1 MVRFGNLISIY
12 DFPDLVEQI
21 FINIC
26 DMQSRLH
33 EMPQNIHYLQINYI
47 YRVAPIFLL
56 LFAGG
61 AHNCV
66 TTIFTLDM
74 CPDIL
79 RHCS

>member
-33 EMPQNIHYLQINYI
+33 EMPQNIHYLQINYLSVVFTELRQ
-47 YRVAPIFLL
+47 YSFYCLL
-56 LFAGG
+56 VVLIT
-61 AHNCV
+61 V
-66 TTIFTLDM
+66 
-74 CPDIL
+74 
-79 RHCS
+79 